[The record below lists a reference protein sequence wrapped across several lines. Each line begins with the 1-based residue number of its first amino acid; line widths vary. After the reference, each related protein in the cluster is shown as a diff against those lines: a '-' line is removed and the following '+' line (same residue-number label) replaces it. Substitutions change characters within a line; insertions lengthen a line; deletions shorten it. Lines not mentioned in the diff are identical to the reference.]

1 MQGRPNRPAGQGQR
15 MADAEF
21 DRFRGPSGPADARRL
36 GLWVRASGGI
46 VSLALVVGLGVW
58 GYRLAVRDVTGV
70 PVLQALDGPMRIA
83 PEDPGGEVA
92 DHQGLAVNTV
102 AAAGIAAPL
111 PERLVLAPRPTDLA
125 DEDVAGLAGQPP
137 LDLAALSAPLTAPV
151 AARADL
157 SLAAAPPME
166 SASPTEIAID
176 AALAEALGFEP
187 EPPAAAPEAA
197 EALAAID
204 IPPVDAILVS
214 PRPLARP
221 VAGVGAAAAAPE
233 PATILPE
240 VTEVDPATIPLGT
253 RLVQFGT
260 FDTTDEARA
269 AWALLQ
275 GRYGALLDDKARVLQ
290 PAESNGRTFWRL
302 RAHGFADEADAR
314 RFCLAFVA
322 EGATCIPVP
331 QR

>member
-1 MQGRPNRPAGQGQR
+1 

-21 DRFRGPSGPADARRL
+21 DRFGGPSGPADARRL

-46 VSLALVVGLGVW
+46 VSLALVAGLGVW

-83 PEDPGGEVA
+83 PENPGGEVA

-137 LDLAALSAPLTAPV
+137 LDLTALSAPLTAPV

-176 AALAEALGFEP
+176 AALAEALGLEP
-187 EPPAAAPEAA
+187 EPAAADPD
-197 EALAAID
+197 ALAAVD
-204 IPPVDAILVS
+204 IPPADAILVS

-221 VAGVGAAAAAPE
+221 VARASAAAPK

-260 FDTTDEARA
+260 FDTTDEARG

-275 GRYGALLDDKARVLQ
+275 GRFGALMDAKAMVLQ